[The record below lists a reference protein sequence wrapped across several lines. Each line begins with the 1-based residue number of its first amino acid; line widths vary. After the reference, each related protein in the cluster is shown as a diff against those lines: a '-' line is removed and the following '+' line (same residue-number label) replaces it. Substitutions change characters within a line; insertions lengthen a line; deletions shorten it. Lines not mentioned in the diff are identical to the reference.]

1 MKIIVDAY
9 GGDNAPNEIVEGA
22 LLALEKDKD
31 LEIVLA
37 GKEDELSS
45 ILQGRTDRVSVL
57 AAEEVITNHDVP
69 TVAVRA
75 KKNSSMVKACYELKN
90 NGRFADRR
98 VSYRGK
104 DRRYSKACARNRSA
118 ASRQKGRRSLRLRRK
133 RRMQTGASRTV
144 CRYGQRVLFG
154 NAGDKKS

>member
-57 AAEEVITNHDVP
+57 AAKSLSTN
-69 TVAVRA
+69 
-75 KKNSSMVKACYELKN
+75 Y
-90 NGRFADRR
+90 
-98 VSYRGK
+98 
-104 DRRYSKACARNRSA
+104 
-118 ASRQKGRRSLRLRRK
+118 
-133 RRMQTGASRTV
+133 
-144 CRYGQRVLFG
+144 
-154 NAGDKKS
+154 